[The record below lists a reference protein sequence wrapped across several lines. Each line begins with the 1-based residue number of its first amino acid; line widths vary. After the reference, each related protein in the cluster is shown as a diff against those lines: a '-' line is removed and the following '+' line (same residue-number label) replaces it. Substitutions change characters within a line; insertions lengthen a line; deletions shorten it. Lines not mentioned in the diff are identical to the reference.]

1 MFDYQRVDHTISR
14 CVYLHLRPSPRCL
27 SPWYHS
33 LNVLGSADAD
43 TQTCA
48 ALRSRGAAEVPCP
61 VMGNLMI
68 ALGEG
73 IYDTLAV
80 VNDIGMLF
88 SIIIIITI
96 MMIIVLLFFSLS
108 LLWLV
113 HDHEWMFIHANHRS

>member
-1 MFDYQRVDHTISR
+1 MPLTLVP
-14 CVYLHLRPSPRCL
+14 LLG
-27 SPWYHS
+27 
-33 LNVLGSADAD
+33 VLGSADAD

-88 SIIIIITI
+88 TIIITTF
-96 MMIIVLLFFSLS
+96 MMIVVVIV
-108 LLWLV
+108 
-113 HDHEWMFIHANHRS
+113 II